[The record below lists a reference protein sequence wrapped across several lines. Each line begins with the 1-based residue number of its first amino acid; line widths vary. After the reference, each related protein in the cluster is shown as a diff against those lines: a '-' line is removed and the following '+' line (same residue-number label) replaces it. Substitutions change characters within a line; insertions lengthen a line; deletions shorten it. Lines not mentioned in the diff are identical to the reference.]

1 MLAVLSRARHLPD
14 PRRAGGQVK
23 RPLTRAQRAVLETPG
38 HLLVDAGAGS
48 GKTTTV
54 VQALCHQ
61 LGVPVLAEGG
71 LVAHVPEPLGLD
83 QVAAITFT
91 NQSAADL
98 KRKLRAALRAGGR
111 PDLASDV
118 DAARIGTI
126 HGFCGD
132 LLRDFALRA
141 RTRPGRTVLTE
152 GEAALLRADSVRGVL
167 HAALEEGNVVG
178 LADLLAGRKLKQI
191 TEWLVSASEDSDRL
205 ARWAAD
211 AGTLR
216 PHEQALLTLA
226 QRVAEANARELDA
239 RGDLDFDRM
248 IVATRELL
256 LDDAVRYAVQRR
268 IRLLV
273 VDEFQDV
280 DPVQRDIAERI
291 GGLADARDPQPARLI
306 LVGDPKQS
314 IYRFRRAD
322 VTVWNG
328 MATRFASG
336 EGTVVPLVE
345 NFRSKAAILGF
356 VDAVIGTQLD
366 DPVDAAAGR
375 QPFEVDYEPLTARAD
390 RHEGDQAVE
399 LLVVPAGDKDK
410 ARKAEEVRDA
420 EAAGIAARLTH
431 LRRDGRE
438 WRDMAVLL
446 ASWSD
451 VDRYAEAL
459 RRAGAPVYV
468 RRGEGFWTAREVLD
482 AVLAL
487 RVLRDPADDLA
498 MVGFLRSPFVGVR
511 DDTLLAIARA
521 RGAGAYASALDAVPN
536 ERELL
541 AQARALLA
549 RFAPLRDR
557 LPAHEL
563 LQRLLD
569 ESGYLVA
576 AALDRD
582 GDQRVANLRKL
593 VRLAAA
599 APDLSL
605 GEFLREIDLSRARE
619 EKVAPERLHAEGGD
633 VVTIT
638 SIHGAK
644 GLEWPIVVWADLV
657 RQRVAPNEAFL
668 AGRER
673 FAIKSAD
680 SGPEE
685 TDGKDPVHEAVKAQ
699 EILEGEAESR
709 RLWYVAATR
718 AKDLLILGG
727 IPLGELKA
735 DSPAQ
740 RLRGALPDLSTA
752 RELAYVSRAGEPFHA
767 RVITLAVDGASD
779 ASARAVDESATDE
792 SAFSLPPA
800 PIAVAAGATRLSA
813 TQLMTFARDP
823 AQWHRTYV
831 ARFDPAL
838 VGADGRTTGRAIVA
852 GRIVHDVLER
862 IGDDE
867 SELETLLE
875 QAIARWD
882 EDAPESGTDLGR
894 QYRAFLGIRIE
905 AAQQSPAW
913 RALATAPSARRELEF
928 MRVRRDGTAII
939 GAFDLVARDGD
950 AVRILDLKNSAA
962 SPEALAERY
971 RVQAAVYTEAARA
984 ITGARECDFVLL
996 ALPSSTTVTV
1006 TPAEDLDGL
1015 IARLRAPDAPS
1026 APRPRSARP

>member
-1 MLAVLSRARHLPD
+1 M
-14 PRRAGGQVK
+14 K
-23 RPLTRAQRAVLETPG
+23 RPLTVSQRAVLETPG

-71 LVAHVPEPLGLD
+71 PVAAVGGALRFE

-141 RTRPGRTVLTE
+141 RTRPGRAVVTE
-152 GEAALLRADSVRGVL
+152 GEAALLRADSVREVL
-167 HAALEEGNVVG
+167 HAALERGDLPG
-178 LADLLAGRKLKQI
+178 LPELLAGRKLKQI
-191 TEWLVSASEDSDRL
+191 TAWLVTASEDTDRL

-211 AGTLR
+211 AHLLR
-216 PHEQALLTLA
+216 PHERALLALA
-226 QRVAEANARELDA
+226 QRVAEVNARELDA
-239 RGDLDFDRM
+239 RGELDFDRM

-256 LDDAVRYAVQRR
+256 LDDAVRQAVQRR

-291 GGLADARDPQPARLI
+291 GGLADARDPDPARLI

-328 MATRFASG
+328 MATRFRRG
-336 EGTVVPLVE
+336 DGTVLRLTE

-356 VDAVIGTQLD
+356 VDAVIGAQLD
-366 DPVDAAAGR
+366 EPVDAAAGR
-375 QPFEVDYEPLTARAD
+375 RPFEVDYEALTPRAD
-390 RHEGDQAVE
+390 RHEGDHAVE
-399 LLVVPAGDKDK
+399 LLVVPAGEKEK
-410 ARKAEEVRDA
+410 ARKAEEVRAA
-420 EAAGIAARLTH
+420 EAAGIAARLTALH
-431 LRRDGRE
+431 REGRG
-438 WRDMAVLL
+438 WREMAVLL
-446 ASWSD
+446 SSWSD
-451 VDRYAEAL
+451 VDRYAGAL
-459 RRAGAPVYV
+459 TRAGAPVYV
-468 RRGEGFWTAREVLD
+468 RRGEGFWQAREVLD
-482 AVLAL
+482 SVLAL
-487 RVLRDPADDLA
+487 RVLRDAADDVA

-511 DDTLLAIARA
+511 DDTLLALARA
-521 RGAGAYASALDAVPN
+521 RGTGTYASVLDAVAH
-536 ERELL
+536 ERERL
-541 AQARALLA
+541 AHARSLLA

-563 LQRLLD
+563 LHRLL
-569 ESGYLVA
+569 EETGYLVA
-576 AALDRD
+576 AARDRD

-593 VRLAAA
+593 VRLAAI
-599 APDLSL
+599 APHLSL
-605 GEFLREIDLSRARE
+605 GEFLREVELSRARE
-619 EKVAPERLHAEGGD
+619 EKVAPERLYAEGGD

-644 GLEWPIVVWADLV
+644 GLEWPVVVWADLV
-657 RQRVAPNEAFL
+657 RQRPTPNEAFV

-673 FAIKSAD
+673 FAIKAAD
-680 SGPEE
+680 ADRDDA
-685 TDGKDPVHEAVKAQ
+685 DGVDAVHGAVQAH
-699 EILEGEAESR
+699 EILEDEAESR

-718 AKDLLILGG
+718 AKELLILSG

-740 RLRGALPDLSTA
+740 RVRTALPGLSIAGDATY
-752 RELAYVSRAGEPFHA
+752 RSRAGVQYHA
-767 RVITLAVDGASD
+767 RVVTLPLASESTVHAPDGPALPTN
-779 ASARAVDESATDE
+779 AAE
-792 SAFSLPPA
+792 FPLPPH
-800 PIAVAAGATRLSA
+800 PVGVAIGSTRLSA
-813 TQLMTFARDP
+813 TQLMAFARDP

-838 VGADGRTTGRAIVA
+838 VGRDGRTAGRAIVA
-852 GRIVHDVLER
+852 GQVVHDVLER

-867 SELETLLE
+867 AELDALLE

-882 EDAPESGTDLGR
+882 EDAPGPGTDLGR
-894 QYRAFLGIRIE
+894 QYRGFLRTRVE
-905 AAQQSPAW
+905 AARQAPAW
-913 RALATAPSARRELEF
+913 QALVAAPSARRELAF
-928 MRVRRDGTAII
+928 TRIRPDGTAIV

-950 AVRILDLKNSAA
+950 AIRILDLKSSAA
-962 SPEALAERY
+962 STEALAERY
-971 RVQAAVYTEAARA
+971 RVQAAVYVDAARA
-984 ITGARECDFVLL
+984 IAGARDCTFALL
-996 ALPSSTTVTV
+996 ALPSSESVV
-1006 TPAEDLDGL
+1006 VPPAEDLDGL

-1026 APRPRSARP
+1026 APRPPSAPP